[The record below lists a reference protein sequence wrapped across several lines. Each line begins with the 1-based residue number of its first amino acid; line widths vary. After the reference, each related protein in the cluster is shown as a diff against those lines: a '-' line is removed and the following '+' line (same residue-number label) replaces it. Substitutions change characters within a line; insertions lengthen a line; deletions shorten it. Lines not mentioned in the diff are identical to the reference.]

1 MSTLTI
7 RLPATKHQRLK
18 DFARARGVSL
28 NKLIEEWATVALAQL
43 DAENHY
49 RLRARRGRPEGE
61 LSWNHAALKV
71 TSSAFGPATQGQV
84 ACALSRMPNAPTIFV
99 TVSKLGLP
107 FGDSAL

>member
-28 NKLIEEWATVALAQL
+28 NKLVEEWATVALAQL

-49 RLRARRGRPEGE
+49 RLRATRGRPEVG
-61 LSWNHAALKV
+61 LAMLDKLDNALGRRSGRKKG
-71 TSSAFGPATQGQV
+71 AG
-84 ACALSRMPNAPTIFV
+84 
-99 TVSKLGLP
+99 
-107 FGDSAL
+107 

>member
-28 NKLIEEWATVALAQL
+28 NKLVEEWATVALAQL

-49 RLRARRGRPEGE
+49 RLRATRGRPEVGLE
-61 LSWNHAALKV
+61 LLDKV
-71 TSSAFGPATQGQV
+71 GRTLGRRSARKPRIRVPARAQESSG
-84 ACALSRMPNAPTIFV
+84 
-99 TVSKLGLP
+99 
-107 FGDSAL
+107 GDNPRQARGDHR

>member
-28 NKLIEEWATVALAQL
+28 NKLVEEWATVALAQL

-49 RLRARRGRPEGE
+49 RLRATRGRPEVGMG
-61 LSWNHAALKV
+61 LLDKLDHALGRR
-71 TSSAFGPATQGQV
+71 SARKKATG
-84 ACALSRMPNAPTIFV
+84 
-99 TVSKLGLP
+99 
-107 FGDSAL
+107 